1 MEHEQLVATW
11 MSFMCTAIRKSCG
24 LSGSQFIALA
34 QKYRLISFLADNYE
48 LLHYY
53 DNTYIINDVIRYISE
68 QGGNLDDLSGIRWR
82 RFFYQIPVNFF
93 RIKTRVFIGTTY
105 LKHTICL

>member
-11 MSFMCTAIRKSCG
+11 ISFICTAIRKAYS
-24 LSGSQFIALA
+24 LSRTQFIAVA

-53 DNTYIINDVIRYISE
+53 DNSYIINDVVSYISE
-68 QGGNLDDLSGIRWR
+68 QGGNLDELSGIR
-82 RFFYQIPVNFF
+82 
-93 RIKTRVFIGTTY
+93 
-105 LKHTICL
+105 